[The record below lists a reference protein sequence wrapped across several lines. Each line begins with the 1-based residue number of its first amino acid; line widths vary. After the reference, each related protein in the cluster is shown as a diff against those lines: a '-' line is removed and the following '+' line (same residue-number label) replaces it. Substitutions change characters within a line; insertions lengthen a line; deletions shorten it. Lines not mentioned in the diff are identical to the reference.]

1 MMNWTS
7 YTNPSNG
14 VVAFGAADLKGNQLV
29 NDGENVF
36 NIQFIAKKPQDSWA
50 TAAIWTGPKYV
61 GGNDARDMNITPAM
75 GVVEVRRVKKP
86 IKLDELKDLLVF
98 PNPNDG
104 IINVQF
110 RVEQESQTEVMVSD
124 LIGRKVMEVLNT
136 KMPAGDY
143 KYVVNLTKLED
154 GFYFLSVKTDTKIST
169 SKIIINK

>member
-1 MMNWTS
+1 M
-7 YTNPSNG
+7 
-14 VVAFGAADLKGNQLV
+14 
-29 NDGENVF
+29 
-36 NIQFIAKKPQDSWA
+36 
-50 TAAIWTGPKYV
+50 
-61 GGNDARDMNITPAM
+61 
-75 GVVEVRRVKKP
+75 EVRRIKRP

-154 GFYFLSVKTDTKIST
+154 GLYFLSVKTDTKIST